1 MNEHVLGVWELEAL
15 CYPSTNDRYQSNG
28 INEST
33 LDNNPKLSCII
44 AKLEHMVGLVWEK
57 KIEIWREGS
66 THWEL
71 SSKDL
76 LINKPRSSNSLNK
89 PSLSLDSLWC

>member
-1 MNEHVLGVWELEAL
+1 MQNDARGLAESMNEHVLGVWELEAL

-57 KIEIWREGS
+57 KIRNMAGRKHGLGIE
-66 THWEL
+66 
-71 SSKDL
+71 
-76 LINKPRSSNSLNK
+76 
-89 PSLSLDSLWC
+89 